1 MKKMTTEVKI
11 ALLFVIGAIF
21 MIFGVIKGDYATTKL
36 GWTFGDIV
44 AWTGL
49 ASFIGAFIWLV
60 MFNKSVSDKKPE

>member
-1 MKKMTTEVKI
+1 MKKITTEGKI
-11 ALLFVIGAIF
+11 AILFVLGSIF

-49 ASFIGAFIWLV
+49 AMFLGAFAWLV
-60 MFNKSVSDKKPE
+60 AFNKGVSGKKPE

>member
-1 MKKMTTEVKI
+1 MKKITTEGKI
-11 ALLFVIGAIF
+11 ALLMVIGAIF

-49 ASFIGAFIWLV
+49 ASFIGGFIWLV
-60 MFNKSVSDKKPE
+60 AFNKSKSSEK